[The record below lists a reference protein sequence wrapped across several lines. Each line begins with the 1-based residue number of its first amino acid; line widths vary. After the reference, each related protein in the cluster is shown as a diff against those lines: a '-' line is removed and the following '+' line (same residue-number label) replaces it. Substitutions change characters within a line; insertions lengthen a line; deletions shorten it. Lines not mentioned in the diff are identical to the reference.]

1 MEFNVIQI
9 TITVVTSF
17 LTFLLGQQR
26 GKKEVDNIHLQNL
39 EKSIQIY
46 KTIIDDLRKEINIL
60 NKKVED
66 LQDMVD
72 SLMIEN
78 QKLQKMIKSEK

>member
-1 MEFNVIQI
+1 MELNLLTVIVSSI
-9 TITVVTSF
+9 TGF

-26 GKKEVDNIHLQNL
+26 GKKEVENLHLQNL
-39 EKSIQIY
+39 EQSITIY
-46 KTIIDDLRKEINIL
+46 KTIIDDLRKEITIL
-60 NKKVED
+60 NKKVGD

-72 SLMIEN
+72 DLMVEN

>member
-1 MEFNVIQI
+1 MELNLLTVIVSSI
-9 TITVVTSF
+9 TGF

-26 GKKEVDNIHLQNL
+26 GKKEVDNLHLQNL
-39 EKSIQIY
+39 EQSITIY
-46 KTIIDDLRKEINIL
+46 KTIIDDLRKEITIL
-60 NKKVED
+60 NKKVGD

-72 SLMIEN
+72 DLMVEN